1 MAGANAFLW
10 SMYGINCASVWG
22 RGWGRES
29 GATGHTWEWVGA
41 KRAEGSKKESETA
54 HSVTTL
60 CLFAECLQ
68 IDPLTLPSGTVYFSK
83 L

>member
-1 MAGANAFLW
+1 MYSYGPCMAFSG
-10 SMYGINCASVWG
+10 GGRVWEGDWAHVGVGGCKTSRG
-22 RGWGRES
+22 RRGGEL
-29 GATGHTWEWVGA
+29 
-41 KRAEGSKKESETA
+41 SEAA

-60 CLFAECLQ
+60 CLFAERLQ

>member
-1 MAGANAFLW
+1 MAH
-10 SMYGINCASVWG
+10 VWHLAEEGGGGECG
-22 RGWGRES
+22 R
-29 GATGHTWEWVGA
+29 ATGHTWEWVGA
-41 KRAEGSKKESETA
+41 KRAEGGEGGEPSEAA

-60 CLFAECLQ
+60 CLFAERLQ

>member
-1 MAGANAFLW
+1 MYSYGPCMAFSG
-10 SMYGINCASVWG
+10 GGGSVGG
-22 RGWGRES
+22 RLGTRGSGWVQNEPRE
-29 GATGHTWEWVGA
+29 A
-41 KRAEGSKKESETA
+41 KGGEPSEAA

-60 CLFAECLQ
+60 CLFAERLQ